1 MKPARKTAALR
12 CTVMHAIKVCMKP
25 VEVMVSAVKAA
36 ALDADS
42 KEDEEEKA
50 ITADRFLK
58 ATSTPSLMYKK
69 ERKKTPVLIT

>member
-1 MKPARKTAALR
+1 
-12 CTVMHAIKVCMKP
+12 MKP